1 MDQER
6 QSILTIAIMAAL
18 ADGKKDDAERRAIE
32 QFGAQGGGD
41 YSAVL
46 MDVMQNKVSA
56 ADAAKAITSPEGKK
70 LAYEI
75 ATVVCNADGASN
87 EAEAKFLDAL
97 RAALQLG
104 AGDAGMR
111 KDAEALA
118 NLPVSAGA
126 VASGPSDAEMDKM
139 ILNYAILN
147 GALELMPETLS
158 TMAIIPLQ
166 MKMVYKIGK
175 AHGFDLGREHIRDF
189 IATLGVGL
197 TGQYLEGFARKLFGG
212 IIGAIGGGMLGGVG
226 KQAVSTGMSFVT
238 TYALGQAAKRYYA
251 GGRNFEAVK
260 LKELYQSLLSDAKNL
275 SAKYGEE
282 IKQKAT
288 SLKSGDVM
296 KIVKDA

>member
-6 QSILTIAIMAAL
+6 KSILTIAVMAAL
-18 ADGKKDDAERRAIE
+18 ADGKKDDTERRAIE

-46 MDVMQNKVSA
+46 MDVMQQKLTL
-56 ADAAKAITSPEGKK
+56 ADAAKGVSSPEGKK

-75 ATVVCNADGASN
+75 ATVVCNADGSSN
-87 EAEAKFLDAL
+87 ELEAKFLDSL
-97 RAALQLG
+97 RAALGLG
-104 AGDAGMR
+104 AADANVR
-111 KDAEALA
+111 QEAEALA
-118 NLPVSAGA
+118 SLPVATGA
-126 VASGPSDAEMDKM
+126 AVSGPSDVEMDKM
-139 ILNYAILN
+139 ILNYSILN

-212 IIGAIGGGMLGGVG
+212 LLGAIGGGLLGGAG

-260 LKELYQSLLSDAKNL
+260 LKELYQSLLSDAKTL
-275 SAKYGEE
+275 STKYGAEM
-282 IKQKAT
+282 KQKAAE
-288 SLKSGDVM
+288 LKSGDIM
-296 KIVKDA
+296 KLVKDA

>member
-18 ADGKKDDAERRAIE
+18 ADGKQDEAERRAMT
-32 QFGAQGGGD
+32 QLGAQTTDD
-41 YSAVL
+41 YAQAMRAVL
-46 MDVMQNKVSA
+46 EGKVNL
-56 ADAAKAITSPEGKK
+56 ADTAKGITSADGKK
-70 LAYEI
+70 LAFEI
-75 ATVVCNADGASN
+75 AAAVCNADGASN
-87 EAEAKFLDAL
+87 DAEAKFLDAL
-97 RAALQLG
+97 RASLQLG
-104 AGDAGMR
+104 AAETAMR
-111 KDAEALA
+111 KDAEAMA

-126 VASGPSDAEMDKM
+126 AVSGPSDVELDKT
-139 ILNYAILN
+139 ILNYSILN

-197 TGQYLEGFARKLFGG
+197 TSQYLEGFARKILGG
-212 IIGAIGGGMLGGVG
+212 VLGAIGGGLIGGAG
-226 KQAVSTGMSFVT
+226 KQVVSSGMSFVT

-260 LKELYQSLLSDAKNL
+260 LKELYQSLLNDAKTL
-275 SAKYGEE
+275 STKYGDEM
-282 IKQKAT
+282 KQKAAE
-288 SLKSGDVM
+288 LKSGDIM
-296 KIVKDA
+296 KLVKDA

>member
-6 QSILTIAIMAAL
+6 KSILSIAIMAAL

-41 YSAVL
+41 YSGVL
-46 MDVMQNKVSA
+46 MDVIQQKVNLS
-56 ADAAKAITSPEGKK
+56 DAAKSISSQEGKK

-75 ATVVCNADGASN
+75 ATVVCNADGVSN
-87 EAEAKFLDAL
+87 ELEGKFLDAL
-97 RAALQLG
+97 RASLGLG
-104 AGDAGMR
+104 AAEVSVR
-111 KDAEALA
+111 QDAEALA
-118 NLPVSAGA
+118 TLPVATGA
-126 VASGPSDAEMDKM
+126 ALGGPSDVEMDKM
-139 ILNYAILN
+139 ILNYSILN

-212 IIGAIGGGMLGGVG
+212 IIGAIGGGLLGGVG

-260 LKELYQSLLSDAKNL
+260 LKELYQSLLADAKGL
-275 SAKYGEE
+275 SEKYAGE
-282 IKQKAT
+282 IKQKA
-288 SLKSGDVM
+288 SEIKSGDVM
-296 KIVKDA
+296 KLVKDA